1 MSTNTPPDFFVD
13 ALTPTATITNGG
25 RPDTGNAEEHAP
37 TLRSAQ
43 IGKDAA
49 GLIMTM
55 LSDAYTDPVEAVI
68 REICTNGID
77 AHTVVGQSAPV
88 ILAVPTTASPTFS
101 VIDRGVGMSRY
112 ELAEHFAD
120 YGNSLK
126 AGERITTGRFGI
138 GAKSPYAVT
147 NQFTV
152 TTTQDGTTAVALFT
166 IGPDGLPAHRVISE
180 TFTDDPSG
188 TTVSIP
194 VEPDKVHLWRNKI
207 TTVLQYITPG
217 LVQLTAP
224 GAVSGTVPTGYLS
237 PQQQDQY
244 PLEMPVNIRQRLL
257 PGLSTDSVGYSCA
270 NRRSRDNGSH
280 RQVVMGNIGY
290 TLPSRLTWRYPTRVV
305 FFAPPSSLELTHTRE
320 MIKDTEHNVAVL
332 DHLLDQWRTEL
343 FGDAIGAVARHT
355 NHLDKMAEVHRQTRD
370 LMAGAGAAG
379 GDQVAGEAGA
389 AGAADDIDD
398 IDAARIA
405 RDTRET
411 ISEILTKADPT
422 LGQESHTF
430 VTLECGAVIY
440 RPDHKREADYY
451 LSVGYLAQF
460 VAQMGH
466 KPHLL
471 LDAGDPDVLESTS
484 TLSRLTQAIKR
495 ARASSPEMAE
505 LSVILISREQLTVA
519 AAEELGRRTVR
530 QREQA
535 IARHDTDAQGNPD
548 ATAPAPLLPM
558 VDADTLLWSDLQEF
572 LDEHRPPR
580 ATGRQMRGE
589 GGRNTGAAPVLKQF
603 FTTGRRVG
611 NRLRREPFT
620 QAPELSPEQITHL
633 LETAPSRTLVTATA
647 GDYEK
652 VEGFLTV
659 SAMDTS
665 SRLRQWIHEQV
676 HAVPIVHKPRMKAEK
691 VASHFDAEVIDLATH
706 LRRICQ
712 HLLSGQDQRMLA
724 QMLICQPEV
733 SWAMPYYRRMLTDT
747 RLPEAVREQV
757 ADMIGDGHPTGDTIY
772 QVIALAREPEES
784 QSLTF
789 ATLDELD
796 EALRGDPVAR
806 RWPLLAE
813 VYRVRDRFSEGPS
826 DELLELAL
834 AATNLN

>member
-1 MSTNTPPDFFVD
+1 MPPSHTNTTDTDFFVD

-25 RPDTGNAEEHAP
+25 RSGTGDADEHAP
-37 TLRSAQ
+37 ALRSAQ

-55 LSDAYTDPVEAVI
+55 LSDAYTDPIEAVI

-77 AHTVVGQSAPV
+77 AHAVVGQSAPV

-166 IGPDGLPAHRVISE
+166 IGADGLPAHRVISE

-194 VEPDKVHLWRNKI
+194 VEPDKVYLWRNKI
-207 TTVLQYITPG
+207 TTVLQYVTPG

-224 GAVSGTVPTGYLS
+224 GAVSSTVPTGYLS

-257 PGLSTDSVGYSCA
+257 PGLSTDSVGYSCPD
-270 NRRSRDNGSH
+270 RQSRENGSH

-320 MIKDTEHNVAVL
+320 MIKDTEHNVTVL

-355 NHLDKMAEVHRQTRD
+355 NHLDKLAEIRRQTRD

-379 GDQVAGEAGA
+379 GDGIAGGPGA
-389 AGAADDIDD
+389 AAGV
-398 IDAARIA
+398 DAARIA
-405 RDTRET
+405 RDTREI
-411 ISEILTKADPT
+411 ISGILTNADPT
-422 LGQESHTF
+422 LGQENPTY
-430 VTLECGAVIY
+430 VTLECGAVNY

-460 VAQMGH
+460 VAQMDH

-505 LSVILISREQLTVA
+505 LSVVLVSREQLTVA
-519 AAEELGRRTVR
+519 AAEELHRRTVR
-530 QREQA
+530 QREEA
-535 IARHDTDAQGNPD
+535 IARHGTDAQGNPN
-548 ATAPAPLLPM
+548 ATTPAPLLPL
-558 VDADTLLWSDLQEF
+558 VDADTLPWSDLQEF
-572 LDEHRPPR
+572 LDEHHPPR
-580 ATGRQMRGE
+580 ATGGQTRGE
-589 GGRNTGAAPVLKQF
+589 GGRTAGFAPVLKQF
-603 FTTGRRVG
+603 FATRRRAG
-611 NRLRREPFT
+611 DGLRRESFT

-647 GDYEK
+647 SDYEK
-652 VEGFLTV
+652 VEAFLTR
-659 SAMDTS
+659 AAIGT

-676 HAVPIVHKPRMKAEK
+676 HAVPIVHKPRVKTEK
-691 VASHFDAEVIDLATH
+691 VASYFGAEVIDLETH

-712 HLLSGQDQRMLA
+712 RLLSGQDQRMLA
-724 QMLICQPEV
+724 QLLICQPEV
-733 SWAMPYYRRMLTDT
+733 SWAMPYYRHMLSDT

-757 ADMIGDGHPTGDTIY
+757 ADMIGDGHPTGSNIISHVLT
-772 QVIALAREPEES
+772 LAREPEES
-784 QSLTF
+784 QSQTD

-813 VYRVRDRFSEGPS
+813 VYRVRDRVSEGPS

-834 AATNLN
+834 ATTNLH

>member
-25 RPDTGNAEEHAP
+25 RSGTGNADEHAP
-37 TLRSAQ
+37 ALRSAQ

-55 LSDAYTDPVEAVI
+55 LSDAYTDPIEAVV

-126 AGERITTGRFGI
+126 AGERSTTGRFGI

-166 IGPDGLPAHRVISE
+166 IGADGLPAHRVISE

-194 VEPDKVHLWRNKI
+194 VEPDKVYLWRNKI

-224 GAVSGTVPTGYLS
+224 GAVSSTVPTGYLS
-237 PQQQDQY
+237 PEQRDQY
-244 PLEMPVNIRQRLL
+244 PLEMPSNVRQWLL

-270 NRRSRDNGSH
+270 NRQNHENGSR

-290 TLPSRLTWRYPTRVV
+290 ALPSRLTRRYPTRAV

-320 MIKDTEHNVAVL
+320 MIKDTEHNAAVL

-343 FGDAIGAVARHT
+343 FGDAIDAVARHT
-355 NHLDKMAEVHRQTRD
+355 NHLDKMAEVHRQTHD
-370 LMAGAGAAG
+370 LMVGAGVAG
-379 GDQVAGEAGA
+379 GDGIAGEAGT
-389 AGAADDIDD
+389 ADDVND
-398 IDAARIA
+398 ARIA
-405 RDTRET
+405 RDTREV
-411 ISEILTKADPT
+411 ISGILAKADPT
-422 LGQESHTF
+422 LGQNSHTY
-430 VTLECGAVIY
+430 VTLGCGSVNY
-440 RPDHKREADYY
+440 RPDHKREADFY

-460 VAQMGH
+460 VAQMDH

-471 LDAGDPDVLESTS
+471 LDAGAPDVLESIS

-505 LSVILISREQLTVA
+505 LSVVLVSREQLAGA
-519 AAEELGRRTVR
+519 AAEELHRRTVR

-535 IARHDTDAQGNPD
+535 IARHGTDTQGNPD
-548 ATAPAPLLPM
+548 AATPAPLLPL
-558 VDADTLLWSDLQEF
+558 VDADTLPWSDLQEF

-580 ATGRQMRGE
+580 ATGQARGE
-589 GGRNTGAAPVLKQF
+589 GGRNAGAAPVLKQF
-603 FTTGRRVG
+603 FTTERRVRDG
-611 NRLRREPFT
+611 LRREPLT

-652 VEGFLTV
+652 VEAFLV
-659 SAMDTS
+659 IAAMDAS

-676 HAVPIVHKPRMKAEK
+676 HAVPIVHKPRVKAEK
-691 VASHFDAEVIDLATH
+691 VASYFNAEVIDLATH

-712 HLLSGQDQRMLA
+712 RLLSGQDQRMLA
-724 QMLICQPEV
+724 QLLICQPEV
-733 SWAMPYYRRMLTDT
+733 SWAMPYYRHMLTDT

-757 ADMIGDGHPTGDTIY
+757 ADMIGDGHPTRPDTIY
-772 QVIALAREPEES
+772 QVLTLAREPEES
-784 QSLTF
+784 QSLTGAF
-789 ATLDELD
+789 LDELD

-813 VYRVRDRFSEGPS
+813 VYRVRDRVSEGPS

-834 AATNLN
+834 AATHLQ

>member
-25 RPDTGNAEEHAP
+25 RSGTGNADEHAP
-37 TLRSAQ
+37 ALRSAQ

-55 LSDAYTDPVEAVI
+55 LSDAYTDPIEAVI
-68 REICTNGID
+68 REILTNGID
-77 AHTVVGQSAPV
+77 AHTVVGQNAPV

-126 AGERITTGRFGI
+126 AGERSTTGRFGI

-152 TTTQDGTTAVALFT
+152 TTTQDGTTVTALFT
-166 IGPDGLPAHRVISE
+166 IGADSLPAHRVISE

-194 VEPDKVHLWRNKI
+194 VEPDKVYLWRSKI
-207 TTVLQYITPG
+207 TTVLQYVTPG

-224 GAVSGTVPTGYLS
+224 GAVSSTVPTGYLS
-237 PQQQDQY
+237 SQQRDQY
-244 PLEMPVNIRQRLL
+244 PLEMPINVRQWLL
-257 PGLSTDSVGYSCA
+257 PGLSTETVGYSCTDRQ
-270 NRRSRDNGSH
+270 RRENGSR

-290 TLPSRLTWRYPTRVV
+290 TLPTRLARRYPARVV

-320 MIKDTEHNVAVL
+320 MIKDTEHNATVL
-332 DHLLDQWRTEL
+332 DHLLGQWRTEL
-343 FGDAIGAVARHT
+343 FGDAIRAVAGHT
-355 NHLDKMAEVHRQTRD
+355 NHLDKMAEIRRQARN

-379 GDQVAGEAGA
+379 GDEIAGGP
-389 AGAADDIDD
+389 GAADDV
-398 IDAARIA
+398 DAALIA

-411 ISEILTKADPT
+411 ISGILTNADPT
-422 LGQESHTF
+422 LGQDNHTY
-430 VTLECGAVIY
+430 VTLGCGAVNY

-460 VAQMGH
+460 VAQMDH

-471 LDAGDPDVLESTS
+471 LDAGDSDVLESTS

-505 LSVILISREQLTVA
+505 LSVVLVSREQLTVA
-519 AAEELGRRTVR
+519 AAEELHRRTVR

-535 IARHDTDAQGNPD
+535 IARHGTDAQGDPD
-548 ATAPAPLLPM
+548 ATTPAPLLPL
-558 VDADTLLWSDLQEF
+558 VDADTLPWSDLQEF

-580 ATGRQMRGE
+580 ATGGQVRGE
-589 GGRNTGAAPVLKQF
+589 GGRTTGAAPVLKQF
-603 FTTGRRVG
+603 FATERRVRNG
-611 NRLRREPFT
+611 LRREPFT
-620 QAPELSPEQITHL
+620 QAPELSPEQITHR

-647 GDYEK
+647 SDYEK

-659 SAMDTS
+659 AAMDTS
-665 SRLRQWIHEQV
+665 SRLRRWINEQV
-676 HAVPIVHKPRMKAEK
+676 HAVPIVHKPRVKTEK
-691 VASHFDAEVIDLATH
+691 VASYFNAEVIDLATH

-712 HLLSGQDQRMLA
+712 RLLSGQDQRMLA
-724 QMLICQPEV
+724 QLLICQPEV
-733 SWAMPYYRRMLTDT
+733 SWAMPYYRRMLSDT

-772 QVIALAREPEES
+772 QVIALAREPEEN
-784 QSLTF
+784 QGRPG
-789 ATLDELD
+789 AILDELD

-813 VYRVRDRFSEGPS
+813 VYRVRDRTSEGPS

-834 AATNLN
+834 AATNLQ